1 MSTQKKRNLKHWTA
15 KSFAVI
21 EPVEMTIN
29 TKCGGFD
36 KLNHRLFAMTSST
49 TACLLWHAQPLL
61 FIFRQ
66 LWKNFSLVLLDF
78 IS

>member
-1 MSTQKKRNLKHWTA
+1 MSTPKRKNLKHWTT

-36 KLNHRLFAMTSST
+36 KLNHRLFAMARST
-49 TACLLWHAQPLL
+49 TAFH
-61 FIFRQ
+61 FRQ